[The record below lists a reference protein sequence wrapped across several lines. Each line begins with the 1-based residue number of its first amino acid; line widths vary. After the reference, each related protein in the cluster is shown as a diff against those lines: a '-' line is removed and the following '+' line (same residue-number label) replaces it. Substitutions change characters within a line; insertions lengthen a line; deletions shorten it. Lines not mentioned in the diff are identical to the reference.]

1 VTPHQGWTPESHD
14 TSSWS
19 PPRASGSGTWSAPPP
34 PPGGAG
40 GRPVQHGPGAF
51 PPPAAPGPNR
61 RRSRLLLVG
70 AAVLAVAAAAAGV
83 LTYRGFTSGP
93 DTPREAAEAFV
104 SAHQRYEWR
113 AAWELL
119 CNSEQLEQG
128 PLDRYIRTQE
138 AAAAMVRPFKDG
150 LTVTIGEARPDGRSS
165 PQSYLVD
172 VQQSRGNQ
180 SHRTELVVVAEDGGF
195 RACGRR

>member
-1 VTPHQGWTPESHD
+1 MTPHQGWTPESHD

-19 PPRASGSGTWSAPPP
+19 PPRASGPGTWPPP
-34 PPGGAG
+34 MPPVGAG
-40 GRPVQHGPGAF
+40 GWPVQHGPDAP
-51 PPPAAPGPNR
+51 PPPAAPGPNG
-61 RRSRLLLVG
+61 RRSRLLVIG
-70 AAVLAVAAAAAGV
+70 AAALAVAATAAGV
-83 LTYRGFTSGP
+83 LTHRALGSGP

-138 AAAAMVRPFKDG
+138 AAAAMVRPFRDG
-150 LTVTIGEARPDGRSS
+150 LTVAIGQARPDGRSS

-172 VQQSRGNQ
+172 VHLSRADET
-180 SHRTELVVVAEDGGF
+180 HRAELVVVQEDDGF
-195 RACGRR
+195 RACGQR